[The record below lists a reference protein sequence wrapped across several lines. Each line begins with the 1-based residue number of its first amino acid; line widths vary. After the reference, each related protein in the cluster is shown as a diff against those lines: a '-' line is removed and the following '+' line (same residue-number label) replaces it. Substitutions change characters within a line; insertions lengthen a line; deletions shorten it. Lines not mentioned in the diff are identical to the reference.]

1 MPTLRQIEYWVA
13 AVEEGSFGRAARRM
27 HVSQPSLSQ
36 QVKVLEGE
44 LGGELLERL
53 PDGIRLTPAGK
64 EFLPHARTAV
74 AATARGVRAAR
85 AALEM
90 RSGELEI
97 ATVRSI
103 AAGILPDLIHG
114 WHERFPGTSVRLR
127 EFTHRRMSEDA
138 VAAGEADIGI
148 GPPPPDW
155 RGPVIHLG
163 WEELVVVLPDG
174 DAQASGD
181 TIRLET
187 LADREWVM
195 FDSDNGMSDL
205 IVSACLSLTAG
216 SFTPRPVVLTSQVET
231 AARLAAAGVGPTLVP
246 VSVVPADLRGRV
258 LRCLPAVGRELSVYA
273 RAGLSPQA
281 AAFVTLME
289 EAEWSQPPA
298 EAVVVA

>member
-1 MPTLRQIEYWVA
+1 MPTLRQLEYWVA

-44 LGGELLERL
+44 LGGELLERS
-53 PDGIRLTPAGK
+53 PGGIRLTPAGK

-74 AATARGVRAAR
+74 AAAGRAVRAAR

-90 RSGELEI
+90 RGGELEI

-103 AAGILPDLIHG
+103 AAGILPDLIDG

-127 EFTHRRMSEDA
+127 EFTHRRLAEDA

-148 GPPPPDW
+148 GAPPPDW
-155 RGPVIHLG
+155 RGPVRHLG

-174 DAQASGD
+174 DAEAAVD
-181 TIRLET
+181 T
-187 LADREWVM
+187 
-195 FDSDNGMSDL
+195 
-205 IVSACLSLTAG
+205 
-216 SFTPRPVVLTSQVET
+216 TS
-231 AARLAAAGVGPTLVP
+231 LVP
-246 VSVVPADLRGRV
+246 VSAVPADRQDRI
-258 LRCLPAVGRELSVYA
+258 LRCIPAVGRELSVYA
-273 RAGLSPQA
+273 RAALSPQA
-281 AAFVTLME
+281 AAFVALME
-289 EAEWSQPPA
+289 EAEWTQPPA

>member
-36 QVKVLEGE
+36 QVKVLEAE

-53 PDGIRLTPAGK
+53 PDGIRLTPAGR

-74 AATARGVRAAR
+74 EATGRAVRAAR
-85 AALEM
+85 EALEM
-90 RSGELEI
+90 RSGELGI
-97 ATVRSI
+97 ATVR
-103 AAGILPDLIHG
+103 AVAPGNLPELIG
-114 WHERFPGTSVRLR
+114 AWRERFPGTSVHLR
-127 EFTHRRMSEDA
+127 EFPHRRLAEEA

-148 GPPPPDW
+148 GPPPPEW
-155 RGPVIHLG
+155 RGPVRHLG

-174 DAQASGD
+174 DEQAAPD
-181 TIRLET
+181 T
-187 LADREWVM
+187 
-195 FDSDNGMSDL
+195 
-205 IVSACLSLTAG
+205 
-216 SFTPRPVVLTSQVET
+216 TS
-231 AARLAAAGVGPTLVP
+231 LVP
-246 VSVVPADLRGRV
+246 VSAVPAAHRDRI

-273 RAGLSPQA
+273 RAALSPQA
-281 AAFVTLME
+281 AAFVALLE